1 MRPSARG
8 WFGWGLLAVAAWGG
22 CSLVAGPA
30 RAMPIISVDL
40 NPGRLGIQAERT
52 VFLGQT
58 FSVALVF
65 TGDGL
70 AAFDTFAFDVGFN
83 DAGAVLALA
92 AGTENPVAGAVAGT
106 APLEALDIFGLVPV
120 VEGGALTAF
129 AADVPASFGGNTG
142 ALGIQSLFG
151 LPFNAGPFDDDPVI
165 DLVVL
170 TFLAD
175 EVGTSTV
182 APSAA
187 PDPSFPVLALF
198 PGAVDVELRSAV
210 VTVVEPPP
218 TVIPEPG
225 TLVLLGTGLVLLC
238 RRSNRLGG
246 SARR

>member
-1 MRPSARG
+1 
-8 WFGWGLLAVAAWGG
+8 
-22 CSLVAGPA
+22 
-30 RAMPIISVDL
+30 MPIISVDL
-40 NPGRLGIQAERT
+40 NPGRLGIPAERT

-142 ALGIQSLFG
+142 ALGIQSFA
-151 LPFNAGPFDDDPVI
+151 LPFNSEPFGVGQFI
-165 DLVVL
+165 NLLSLMFVANDL
-170 TFLAD
+170 
-175 EVGTSTV
+175 GTSTV
-182 APSAA
+182 AGSAV
-187 PDPSFPVLALF
+187 PDLGSPVLALTVGF
-198 PGAVDVELRSAV
+198 DQLEVPVRLHSAL

-225 TLVLLGTGLVLLC
+225 TLALLGTGLVLLC
-238 RRSNRLGG
+238 RRAKRLGG